1 LATRTNPI
9 TVFPPMT
16 TNEVTINVVARV
28 PGTNVVTLNILSPT
42 PDTNSVVTNAV
53 AAASANTSSS
63 HDFSYFWHHTHHAMH
78 IAVIV
83 ILAFGVHMLVK
94 LISNIGETLI
104 AKSNEKRNPLGFVT
118 HQPKFVTLTTLIV
131 STLTFIVYALA
142 LYLILAV
149 EFPNNSMLK
158 TYLGSAAVV
167 GLALSFGLQGLVQD
181 VVTGVTIILSD
192 TMDVGDTVDLMN
204 GVIGRVER
212 VGLRFTKV
220 VNFYNQQIFVPNR
233 NIINVSRFPR
243 GGLLAFADVQIPAK
257 ADQAAV
263 SQTVQNV
270 AKGVASQFAA
280 IILAEPAFSKIHAT
294 PGNWNYMRI
303 EFKIWPGQNAIIE
316 TTFRSQM
323 VNAMK
328 TYDSAYAAWQ
338 VVVTYRAIE
347 T

>member
-1 LATRTNPI
+1 
-9 TVFPPMT
+9 MT
-16 TNEVTINVVARV
+16 TNEVTINVVARA
-28 PGTNVVTLNILSPT
+28 PGTNVVTLNMVSPA

-53 AAASANTSSS
+53 AKASSVADTNTPPPDVLE
-63 HDFSYFWHHTHHAMH
+63 HPFKAFEYWWKTTHHPHLVH
-78 IAVIV
+78 IAIIV
-83 ILAFGVHMLVK
+83 ILAFAVHMLVK
-94 LISNIGETLI
+94 LISNIGETLV
-104 AKSNEKRNPLGFVT
+104 AKSNKKRNPLDFVT

-149 EFPNNSMLK
+149 EFPNNSILK
-158 TYLGSAAVV
+158 TYLGSAAVI

-181 VVTGVTIILSD
+181 VVTGITIILSD

-243 GGLLAFADVQIPAK
+243 SGLLAFADVQIPAK

-263 SQTVQNV
+263 SQTIQNV
-270 AKGVASQFAA
+270 AKGVASQFGA
-280 IILAEPAFSKIHAT
+280 IILDQPIFSKVNTT

-303 EFKIWPGQNAIIE
+303 GFKIWPGQNAIIE

-328 TYDSAYAAWQ
+328 TYDSAYADWQ
-338 VVVTYRAIE
+338 VVVTYRAVE
-347 T
+347 N